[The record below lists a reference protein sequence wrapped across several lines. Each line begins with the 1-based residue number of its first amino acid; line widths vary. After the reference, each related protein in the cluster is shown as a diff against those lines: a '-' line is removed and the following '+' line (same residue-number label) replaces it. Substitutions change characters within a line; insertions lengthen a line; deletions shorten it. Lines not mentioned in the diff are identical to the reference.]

1 MCLGVPGKIVSI
13 QNIAGFIT
21 AEVDIAGTTRKVSLD
36 MLPEAKVGDYVLVHA
51 GYALQIIDEQAAQE
65 TLNYLEQI
73 EWSD

>member
-13 QNIAGFIT
+13 EEMAGFRV
-21 AEVDIAGTTRKVSLD
+21 AQVDIAGTTRKVSLD

-51 GYALQIIDEQAAQE
+51 GYAMQVIDEQAAQE
-65 TLNYLEQI
+65 TLDYLEQI